1 MAATATKQTAP
12 NPTAGCPVFTPQ
24 DFQDPTLFKLNS
36 NWALIWGKISN
47 LYQAGITTILGANL
61 QAPSFAA
68 TNQSQPPPAG
78 SNILL
83 TRASGDA
90 LYGPSSQRT
99 ALVNAAYQGQITQ
112 PAPPGSSAGGVAGST
127 IIQEVPLVHS
137 TTTNIV
143 AITGATVGAMLAVF
157 VTQDSTGNG
166 QISWDTSTFG
176 SNPTVNIGVN
186 SSDLNTF
193 LFVGRQ
199 SPTVAVKWYL
209 TSVPILGAIK

>member
-1 MAATATKQTAP
+1 MAVAATKQTTP

-68 TNQSQPPPAG
+68 TNQPQPPPAG

-90 LYGPSSQRT
+90 LYGPDAQRT
-99 ALVNAAYQGQITQ
+99 ALVNAAYQGQAVQ
-112 PAPPGSSAGGVAGST
+112 PAPPSSAGPS
-127 IIQEVPLVHS
+127 PSSNLV
-137 TTTNIV
+137 V
-143 AITGATVGAMLAVF
+143 
-157 VTQDSTGNG
+157 
-166 QISWDTSTFG
+166 QIA
-176 SNPTVNIGVN
+176 
-186 SSDLNTF
+186 L
-193 LFVGRQ
+193 
-199 SPTVAVKWYL
+199 
-209 TSVPILGAIK
+209 